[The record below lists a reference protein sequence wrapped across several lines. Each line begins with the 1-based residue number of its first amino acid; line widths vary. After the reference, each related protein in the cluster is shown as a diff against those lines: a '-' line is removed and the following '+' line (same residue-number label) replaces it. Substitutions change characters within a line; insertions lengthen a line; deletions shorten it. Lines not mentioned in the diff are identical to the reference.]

1 MKVSRRQFFKG
12 LGATI
17 GMVGLHGFLK
27 GEIANAEERKP
38 IREGKVGIEWLG
50 HGGFRFVSPGGTE
63 LLLDPWL
70 GTNPVC
76 PAKYRTPEG
85 FPKVDIVLYTHGHV
99 DHFMLPDLEAI
110 VKRFD
115 PMIIAPFELG
125 LFIKN
130 KLQAANYGLFQVA
143 NKGGAGL
150 IEGVKI
156 HMVGADHSSD
166 AQLYSFEAPPN
177 PVGEPVGYVLEFE
190 NGFKIYH
197 SGDTGLMADMKFV
210 IGDYYQPDLAIL
222 PIGDIFTMGSREAAY
237 ACKLIRPKYV
247 IPEHYRTFPAL
258 VQSPNAF
265 LKHTKAYA
273 PGTKVIVMEPGKEIE
288 I

>member
-1 MKVSRRQFFKG
+1 MKISRRQFFTG
-12 LGATI
+12 LGGLIVASGISRFKTI
-17 GMVGLHGFLK
+17 DSAM
-27 GEIANAEERKP
+27 AAEPKS
-38 IREGKVGIEWLG
+38 IGKGKVSITWLG
-50 HGGFRFVSPGGTE
+50 HGSFLFTSVKGRKI
-63 LLLDPWL
+63 LLDPWVK
-70 GTNPVC
+70 TNPMC
-76 PAKYRTPEG
+76 PAKYRTIEG

-110 VKRFD
+110 VKRFN

-130 KLQAANYGLFQVA
+130 KLPAANYGLFQVA

-237 ACKLIRPKYV
+237 ACKLIRPRYV